1 MLKYFALFMAIFGM
15 LISGCAPKVE
25 VAVKKIDSRKV
36 AFIAKQGDYSQVGT
50 TIGELFGWLNEK
62 GIQPAGALFGIY
74 YDNPEEVPP
83 EKCRYDICIPIAV
96 EVEPDS
102 IAQVQVKELPEM
114 EVASLIHK
122 GAYDKVGP
130 SWGKIYGWI
139 YKNKYTPAGPG
150 MEIYLNSPDEVPED
164 SLLTEIQVPV
174 KKK

>member
-62 GIQPAGALFGIY
+62 GIQPAGPPMGIY
-74 YDNPEEVPP
+74 YDDPKKVPL
-83 EKCRYDICIPIAV
+83 EKCKWEVCVPV
-96 EVEPDS
+96 VGEVEPDER
-102 IAQVQVKELPEM
+102 VQVKELPEM
-114 EVASLIHK
+114 EVASLLHK

-130 SWGKIYGWI
+130 SWGKLYGWI
-139 YKNKYTPAGPG
+139 YRNKYTPAGPG
-150 MEIYLNSPDEVPED
+150 MEVYLNSPDEVPED